1 MGLRSWIRQ
10 RLNGDLHRIDL
21 VAPGPVE
28 IPPPARAGLQLEAPP
43 LTPSVSASGT
53 GVSVPGTSDKPRASP
68 RECAGSVLTTTVLYP
83 PCSAHA

>member
-28 IPPPARAGLQLEAPP
+28 IPPPPRPGLQLDPVAAW
-43 LTPSVSASGT
+43 L
-53 GVSVPGTSDKPRASP
+53 
-68 RECAGSVLTTTVLYP
+68 
-83 PCSAHA
+83 